1 MSNGEKKENVSEQKS
16 VFLFL
21 DRLQRLR
28 YIDRCSNTNHIK
40 PYSVAQ
46 HSFYMALY
54 GMVFAKIENDR
65 IWEEQENSEDGGDTL
80 QADSNYYNVENVVCK
95 ALCHDLEESVTGDI
109 LFPMHND
116 HPDFKV
122 ILDQIRNKSAE
133 EILFE
138 ELPKLVRDDLLYNWK
153 TAKDSSKEGNLIAC
167 MDKFEIVL
175 YALTEFE
182 LGNMGFAQIYQN
194 AMRILDNEFN
204 IPSVSKVVKEIYV
217 MVMEKYGVNL

>member
-1 MSNGEKKENVSEQKS
+1 MAENGNSIFS
-16 VFLFL
+16 FL

-54 GMVFAKIENDR
+54 GMVFAKIENQR
-65 IWEEQENSEDGGDTL
+65 ICEEEQEDECCGYGREFV
-80 QADSNYYNVENVVCK
+80 DSNYYNVEEVMVK

-109 LFPMHND
+109 LFPLHND
-116 HPDFKV
+116 HPDFKT

-138 ELPKLVRDDLLYNWK
+138 ELPAPVKKDFLYDWK
-153 TAKDSSKEGNLIAC
+153 TAKDDSIEGVLIAC

-194 AMRILDNEFN
+194 AMRILDDEFN
-204 IPSVSKVVKEIYV
+204 IPSVSSVVEEIRE
-217 MVMEKYGVNL
+217 MVKEKYGVNL